1 MTLNKSPDSKH
12 DRGSGPAGKLHR
24 VLVVDDEA
32 SSMQAIRSALEEE
45 YDVVTAT
52 DGQQALDLING
63 MEHPEDI
70 HLIISDQKM
79 PHMTGVDFL
88 TATVDILPKTI
99 RVILTPYT
107 EIDNIISVINDG
119 RINRYVLK
127 PISPSDLQAA
137 VRSAMEIYELA
148 QENVRI
154 IDELTATNTA
164 LQTALKNL
172 HLTKITNGVFW
183 LQIPEVDL
191 YILCGCPA
199 DVVKHM
205 MRKGQITET
214 HTGQITFESGPNAI
228 LLSDSLLQKGEFS
241 NLAEFPILQ
250 MMYRQGI
257 AIPSH
262 PNNKGINPILIGSE
276 QQVNSQM
283 EYILRGN
290 YGLISLQ
297 EIMDSGV
304 SGPEAEAMMRIKLKF
319 AFGTIVKSEELLDRC
334 IVDQD
339 LTEIR
344 DGVSVRR
351 VGFNKYEFHHRD
363 KAVTVDLNL
372 GPDEIYEAPY
382 ELGFHQINR
391 EFFAVVHTGE
401 GDGWDIRRP
410 CMASILM
417 YKGDIYLIDTGP
429 GIPHI
434 LLMLGID
441 VSEIKGIFHTHGHD
455 DHFAGLPGLMQ
466 GDHQIK
472 YYATALV
479 RAAVAKKLSA
489 LMSMDEEL
497 FYQYFDVCDLEA
509 DSWND
514 IDGLEVK
521 PIYSPHPVETNIFL
535 FRALG
540 EDGYKSY
547 AHWADLTSF
556 EVLES
561 MIEEDPSKPGI
572 SKEFYDVTR
581 ANYLIPADIKK
592 VDIGGGMIHGQIQ
605 DFANDQST
613 KIILAHRSDPLT
625 LKERGGLGRVLC
637 HHRYSHPPEGEL
649 PAAEGRRISARVF
662 PEPTHGGHGSPFEW
676 SGGVGQSRHH
686 RT

>member
-1 MTLNKSPDSKH
+1 
-12 DRGSGPAGKLHR
+12 
-24 VLVVDDEA
+24 
-32 SSMQAIRSALEEE
+32 
-45 YDVVTAT
+45 
-52 DGQQALDLING
+52 
-63 MEHPEDI
+63 
-70 HLIISDQKM
+70 
-79 PHMTGVDFL
+79 
-88 TATVDILPKTI
+88 
-99 RVILTPYT
+99 
-107 EIDNIISVINDG
+107 
-119 RINRYVLK
+119 
-127 PISPSDLQAA
+127 
-137 VRSAMEIYELA
+137 
-148 QENVRI
+148 
-154 IDELTATNTA
+154 
-164 LQTALKNL
+164 
-172 HLTKITNGVFW
+172 
-183 LQIPEVDL
+183 
-191 YILCGCPA
+191 
-199 DVVKHM
+199 
-205 MRKGQITET
+205 
-214 HTGQITFESGPNAI
+214 
-228 LLSDSLLQKGEFS
+228 
-241 NLAEFPILQ
+241 
-250 MMYRQGI
+250 
-257 AIPSH
+257 
-262 PNNKGINPILIGSE
+262 
-276 QQVNSQM
+276 
-283 EYILRGN
+283 
-290 YGLISLQ
+290 
-297 EIMDSGV
+297 
-304 SGPEAEAMMRIKLKF
+304 
-319 AFGTIVKSEELLDRC
+319 
-334 IVDQD
+334 
-339 LTEIR
+339 
-344 DGVSVRR
+344 
-351 VGFNKYEFHHRD
+351 
-363 KAVTVDLNL
+363 
-372 GPDEIYEAPY
+372 
-382 ELGFHQINR
+382 
-391 EFFAVVHTGE
+391 
-401 GDGWDIRRP
+401 
-410 CMASILM
+410 MASILM